1 MSTSTK
7 LSLPIAAALLA
18 ACAAFAHAQGIRPA
32 PSIPPAAKTGA
43 SAKPDTVV
51 HLDVDVDTKAGEP
64 IPGLTQS
71 DFTLLDNNSA
81 PSGVKFK
88 AVAPG
93 QGQQEVIILMD
104 AVNSPFQTVAYEQ
117 QQLEK
122 FLKTKGATL
131 PHPTTV
137 AYVTDTGAQIQKG
150 FTTNGVELEASLEK
164 IATGLRFLTRNAGY
178 WGDTEQ
184 YTMSISALQQVAGYC
199 AQLPGRKLVIWVS
212 PGWPLLSGVR
222 TELDGKQE
230 ADVFRDIVAFSTAL
244 RVAHVTLD
252 NVNPRGVNES
262 ILRDY
267 YYQEFTKGV
276 SKLSDVYLGD
286 LSLQVLATQSGGT
299 VVESDN
305 DIAQSVARLM
315 NATTSWYEFDY
326 PMPVTEQAN
335 QYHHVE
341 VKVDKPGA
349 KVTTRDGYYDQ
360 PSK

>member
-1 MSTSTK
+1 MLTSTE
-7 LSLPIAAALLA
+7 LRFSLAALLA
-18 ACAAFAHAQGIRPA
+18 IGALAVQAQGVRPA
-32 PSIPPAAKTGA
+32 PPIPAATPTTVQ
-43 SAKPDTVV
+43 PDTVV
-51 HLDVDVDTKAGEP
+51 HLNVDVDTKAGEP
-64 IPGLTQS
+64 IPGLVQS
-71 DFTLLDNNSA
+71 DFTLLDNNST
-81 PSGVKFK
+81 PKGVNFK
-88 AVAPG
+88 AIAPG
-93 QGQQEVIILMD
+93 KGQLEVIILMD

-117 QQLEK
+117 QELEK

-137 AYVTDTGAQIQKG
+137 AYVTDKGAQIQKG

-164 IATGLRFLTRNAGY
+164 IATGLRFLTHTAGY

-184 YTMSISALQQVAGYC
+184 YTMSIEALQQVAGYC
-199 AQLPGRKLVIWVS
+199 GQLPGRKLVIWVS

-244 RVAHVTLD
+244 RRANVTLD
-252 NVNPRGVNES
+252 NVNPRGVGES

-305 DIAQSVARLM
+305 DVAQAVAKLM
-315 NATTSWYEFDY
+315 NVTTSWYEFDY
-326 PMPVTEQAN
+326 LMPTTEQAN
-335 QYHHVE
+335 QYHHIE
-341 VKVDKPGA
+341 VKVDKPDT

-360 PSK
+360 PH

>member
-1 MSTSTK
+1 MSISK
-7 LSLPIAAALLA
+7 HLRLSLTALLTITA
-18 ACAAFAHAQGIRPA
+18 MALHAQGTRPA
-32 PSIPPAAKTGA
+32 PSIPPATATTLR
-43 SAKPDTVV
+43 PDTVV
-51 HLDVDVDTKAGEP
+51 HLNVDVDTKQGEP

-71 DFTLLDNNSA
+71 DFTLLDNNAA

-88 AVAPG
+88 AAAPG
-93 QGQQEVIILMD
+93 QGQLEVIILMD
-104 AVNSPFQTVAYEQ
+104 AVNTPFQTVAYEQ
-117 QQLEK
+117 QQIEK

-137 AYVTDTGAQIQKG
+137 AYVTDKGPQIQKG

-164 IATGLRFLTRNAGY
+164 IATGLRFLTRTAGY

-184 YTMSISALQQVAGYC
+184 YTMSIEALQEVAGYC

-230 ADVFRDIVAFSTAL
+230 ANVFRDIVAFSTAL
-244 RVAHVTLD
+244 RRANVTLD
-252 NVNPRGVNES
+252 NVNPRGISES
-262 ILRDY
+262 LLRDY

-305 DIAQSVARLM
+305 DIAEAVSRLM

-326 PMPVTEQAN
+326 PMPPAEKADE
-335 QYHHVE
+335 YHHIE
-341 VKVDKPGA
+341 VKVDKSGA
-349 KVTTRDGYYDQ
+349 KVTTREGYYDQ
-360 PSK
+360 PATKK